1 MYPRLYGDMKR
12 IIKIKTCIP
21 ILIKGAHPKN
31 KLEIWNGIFHEGGVV
46 VLALGA
52 PQPFLHIRKFVV
64 RWMVLLLDKQFAEP
78 RKYWS
83 FILFVSTRTSAW
95 LQFENAPL
103 NLTKESKYT
112 NDRLLEIVISRHS
125 ESVPWRRRCPPFG
138 PLGITRVRKV
148 IPLLG
153 DLGDDEDDVDH
164 IPGVQ
169 CQMCIALSGHQLL
182 SSTNSSI
189 NILASIQIFFYGH
202 KDTK

>member
-31 KLEIWNGIFHEGGVV
+31 KMEIWNGIFHEGGVGV
-46 VLALGA
+46 SRWELPNLFCIFAHSSFDEWSSYLTNNLQSRVNIEV
-52 PQPFLHIRKFVV
+52 FLSSS
-64 RWMVLLLDKQFAEP
+64 LQGLQLD
-78 RKYWS
+78 YNS
-83 FILFVSTRTSAW
+83 FLKAS
-95 LQFENAPL
+95 L

-138 PLGITRVRKV
+138 PLGITRVLDV
-148 IPLLG
+148 IPLFG
-153 DLGDDEDDVDH
+153 DVGDDEDDDEDDVDH

-169 CQMCIALSGHQLL
+169 CQMCIALSCHQLL

-189 NILASIQIFFYGH
+189 NIF
-202 KDTK
+202 